1 MNTDHWLE
9 SWKQNKIGFHQH
21 EINGYLSSFWKQLN
35 LEGQS
40 RVFVPLCGKSLDL
53 LWLRQQGHH
62 VLGIEISAIAI
73 RDFFVEN
80 KLSFNHRQQNDLQ
93 IWEADQLTILQD
105 DFFNLTANQ
114 LLEVEGVFDRAA
126 LVALPIQL
134 RQKYV
139 QHLKN
144 ILSKKASILLIAFE
158 YDQSKMEGPPFAVH
172 EAEIHEL
179 YGDSYE
185 IKLLLNQE
193 ALDHYPS
200 FRSRGLNCLAEKV
213 YLLTPIVKKLSYQ
226 LDGAV

>member
-1 MNTDHWLE
+1 MNTDYWLE

-21 EINGYLSSFWKQLN
+21 EINGHLSSFWKQLN
-35 LEGQS
+35 AEDQS
-40 RVFVPLCGKSLDL
+40 QVFVPLCGKSLDL
-53 LWLRQQGHH
+53 LWLHQQGHH
-62 VLGIEISAIAI
+62 VIGAEISAIAI

-80 KLSFNHRQQNDLQ
+80 KLIFNSRQQNDLQ
-93 IWEADQLTILQD
+93 VWESEHLTILQD
-105 DFFNLTANQ
+105 DFFKLTAHQ
-114 LLEVEGVFDRAA
+114 LLDVVGVFDRAA
-126 LVALPIQL
+126 LVALPIKL

-193 ALDHYPS
+193 ALDNYPA
-200 FRSRGLNCLAEKV
+200 FTSRGLNCLTEKV